1 MHKYFRKADL
11 RNLLLVIIIP
21 SLLYFHAY
29 KSPFHLDDSI
39 TIVDRP
45 RIEYFSMFF
54 NEGDLLSNVF
64 SVFQHRVFL
73 QYSFA
78 LNYNFGGLNVI
89 GYHLVNVIIHL
100 MVSILI
106 YFLVK
111 EILACQSLNTY
122 QGGKKQFQ
130 YSNKIPLL
138 ASLLF
143 SVHPLQTESVTYISS
158 RSSLAVTLFFVLS
171 LFSFIKGSAL
181 FFKPLKEIKHK
192 IYLVGY
198 LFFGI
203 LFFYSDR
210 DLKKPSLFCL

>member
-1 MHKYFRKADL
+1 VHKYFRKADL
-11 RNLLLVIIIP
+11 RNLLLIIIIP

-29 KSPFHLDDSI
+29 KSPFHLDDFS

-45 RIEYFSMFF
+45 RIKYFSIFF
-54 NEGDLLSNVF
+54 GEGAHHPVYSLFLN
-64 SVFQHRVFL
+64 RVFL

-100 MVSILI
+100 IVSILI

-111 EILACQSLNTY
+111 EILACQSINTY
-122 QGGKKQFQ
+122 QSGKKQFQ
-130 YSNKIPLL
+130 YRNTIPLL

-158 RSSLAVTLFFVLS
+158 RSSLAVTL
-171 LFSFIKGSAL
+171 LFL
-181 FFKPLKEIKHK
+181 L
-192 IYLVGY
+192 
-198 LFFGI
+198 
-203 LFFYSDR
+203 
-210 DLKKPSLFCL
+210 